1 MITEQT
7 ALQTIKEQGLLPL
20 FYHDE
25 IEVCLAVTTALY
37 KAGVRAIEFTNRG
50 KNALENFKQLIAA
63 REKQMP
69 GLLLAVGTIKTG
81 DEANKFINAG
91 ADFLVSPV
99 FDKDV
104 CDAAYLNKVL
114 WIPGCMTPTEIHT
127 AQQAGCKLVK
137 LFPGNLLGPSF
148 VEAIQPLFT
157 GIDYMVTGGVDTT
170 AENINAWFNAGV
182 TAVGMGSK
190 LISKKI
196 LETKAYDQLSNET
209 AKVLQLILS
218 AKK

>member
-1 MITEQT
+1 MITEQA
-7 ALQTIKEQGLLPL
+7 ALQLIKERGLLPL

-25 IEVCLAVTTALY
+25 MEVCMAVTEALF
-37 KAGVRAIEFTNRG
+37 KAGVRCIEFTNRG
-50 KNALENFKQLIAA
+50 KNALENFKYLVAL
-63 REKQMP
+63 RDEQMP
-69 GLLLAVGTIKTG
+69 DLLLAAGTIKTG
-81 DEANKFINAG
+81 DEANKFIDAG

-104 CDAAYLNKVL
+104 CDAAYLNKIL
-114 WIPGCMTPTEIHT
+114 WVPGCMTPTEIHT

-157 GIDYMVTGGVDTT
+157 GMNYMVTGGVDTT

-182 TAVGMGSK
+182 AAVGMGSK

-209 AKVLQLILS
+209 AKVVQLIRS
-218 AKK
+218 CKK